1 MSEESKKEKWDRGKT
16 LFLESVHKPDHE
28 LRGCAHNQKC
38 FHELMEIREE
48 VIKMVQS
55 MPNPHTP
62 PLEFGKKN
70 SFVTPTVTTP
80 AGQISETLFG
90 GTLQDFYK
98 NWGKRDE

>member
-1 MSEESKKEKWDRGKT
+1 
-16 LFLESVHKPDHE
+16 
-28 LRGCAHNQKC
+28 
-38 FHELMEIREE
+38 
-48 VIKMVQS
+48 

-70 SFVTPTVTTP
+70 SAVVPTVTTP